1 MSLEPFGLLSDPL
14 ISAPVLPYVPALL
27 RAWLLD
33 DPGFAELTGGR
44 CYTARSPRDVT
55 RPYAVCQ
62 SPGGFP
68 ADASAGA
75 WLPLVQVNGWCAPG
89 NGLEP
94 EVVAWNIAARA
105 AAVLS
110 RARNVAWE
118 DADGLIS
125 HWSLSRVTD
134 GPLPV
139 LDKTRGEDAPLYG
152 CLVRAELRVKV
163 EAQ

>member
-1 MSLEPFGLLSDPL
+1 MTMEPLGLTSVTG
-14 ISAPVLPYVPALL
+14 APVLPYVPAMI
-27 RAWLLD
+27 RAWLLGD
-33 DPGFAELTGGR
+33 AAFASLIEGR

-62 SPGGFP
+62 APGGFP

-75 WLPLVQVNGWCAPG
+75 WLPLVQINGWCAPA
-89 NGLEP
+89 NGIEP
-94 EVVAWNIAARA
+94 EVMAWNIAARA
-105 AAVLS
+105 AAVLC

-125 HWSLSRVTD
+125 HWTLSRVTD
-134 GPLPV
+134 GPLPI

-152 CLVRAELRVKV
+152 ALVRAELRVKV
-163 EAQ
+163 DGP